1 MSVGWGHRVGTQIIS
16 SVFSFANRDF
26 GASGAQ
32 GSVINCRDCLC
43 PAFDSL
49 TREVLS
55 CEAFTSSLCQQQLGA
70 SRAGHAVPTGL
81 VSTNVVESG
90 GTDSRSSL
98 QEVPFPRCRYKKAH
112 LVIVY
117 KQ

>member
-1 MSVGWGHRVGTQIIS
+1 MSVGWGHGVGIEIIS

-26 GASGAQ
+26 GASGAC
-32 GSVINCRDCLC
+32 GSVINCMGCFC

-70 SRAGHAVPTGL
+70 SRAGRAVPTGL
-81 VSTNVVESG
+81 VCTNVVESG
-90 GTDSRSSL
+90 ATDSHSSL
-98 QEVPFPRCRYKKAH
+98 QEVLFPRCR
-112 LVIVY
+112 
-117 KQ
+117 